1 MAFKMKY
8 NRGGF
13 PFKEKPISTKTIEV
27 PNINIKKPEFK
38 PFSGYLEKDPKEK
51 YLDFGVSLTDE
62 NKKRLNIKSGYDIET
77 GKFSGLNIGGQWKPT
92 DDTIL
97 GMNIGVGKNPKI
109 MFGIKKN
116 IGSRKDK
123 NIRGKDII

>member
-51 YLDFGVSLTDE
+51 YLDFGVSLIDK
-62 NKKRLNIKSGYDIET
+62 NKKRLNLKSGYNIET
-77 GKFSGLNIGGQWKPT
+77 GKFSGLNIGCQWKPT
-92 DDTIL
+92 DDIVL
-97 GMNIGVGKNPKI
+97 GANIGIGKNPKI
-109 MFGIKKN
+109 MFGIKKY
-116 IGSRKDK
+116 IGSKKDE